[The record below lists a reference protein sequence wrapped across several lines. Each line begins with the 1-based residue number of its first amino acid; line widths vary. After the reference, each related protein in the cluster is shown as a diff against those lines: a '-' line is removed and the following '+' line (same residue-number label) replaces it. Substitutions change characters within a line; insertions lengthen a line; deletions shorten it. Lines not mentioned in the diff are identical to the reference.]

1 MTDVTPGTTP
11 IGEVAKDV
19 KMGNLP
25 KGSVEKILSAAPKD
39 LKEEWVDIPEWGYS
53 IKLKSFTASES
64 ARIKQRGFAIREGE
78 TAVAWAEME
87 IMQFELGVKD
97 SGDGQSFTNEQV
109 RQLHLTSG
117 PGFARVIKWLD
128 ENSGL
133 DKDALKK
140 SQEDLR
146 GSNESTEVSP
156 PAST

>member
-1 MTDVTPGTTP
+1 MTEMNEGMQQKDVGTV
-11 IGEVAKDV
+11 GEIAKDV

-25 KGSVEKILSAAPKD
+25 KGSVEAILSAAPKD

-53 IKLKSFTASES
+53 VQLKSFTASES

-87 IMQFELGVKD
+87 IMQFELGCKNP
-97 SGDGQSFTNEQV
+97 SFTNEQV

-128 ENSGL
+128 DNSGL

-140 SQEDLR
+140 SQEELR
-146 GSNESTEVSP
+146 GPNERTEVSP
-156 PAST
+156 PTS

>member
-1 MTDVTPGTTP
+1 MTETPNTP
-11 IGEVAKDV
+11 SVGEAV
-19 KMGNLP
+19 KNVQQGKLP
-25 KGSVEKILSAAPKD
+25 KGSVEQILSAAPKD
-39 LKEEWVDIPEWGYS
+39 LKTEWVDIPEWGYS
-53 IKLKSFTASES
+53 VQLRSFTASES

-87 IMQFELGVKD
+87 IMQFELGVQD
-97 SGDGQSFTNEQV
+97 PQWTNEQV

-128 ENSGL
+128 ENSGIQ
-133 DKDALKK
+133 KDQLKK
-140 SQEDLR
+140 AQEDLR

>member
-1 MTDVTPGTTP
+1 MTQDVGNPVTPV
-11 IGEVAKDV
+11 GEVAKDV

-25 KGSVEKILSAAPKD
+25 KGSVEQILSAAPKD
-39 LKEEWVDIPEWGYS
+39 LKKEWVDVPEWGYS
-53 IKLKSFTASES
+53 VQLRSFTASES

-87 IMQFELGVKD
+87 IMQFELGVQEPK
-97 SGDGQSFTNEQV
+97 FTNEQV

-117 PGFARVIKWLD
+117 PGFARIIKWLD
-128 ENSGL
+128 DNSGL

-140 SQEDLR
+140 SQEELR
-146 GSNESTEVSP
+146 GSNERPEVSP

>member
-1 MTDVTPGTTP
+1 MTPEQDNPITPVGDV
-11 IGEVAKDV
+11 V
-19 KMGNLP
+19 KGVQQGKLP
-25 KGSVEKILSAAPKD
+25 KGSVEQILSAAPKD
-39 LKEEWVDIPEWGYS
+39 LKTEWVDIPEWGYS
-53 IKLKSFTASES
+53 VQLRSFTASES

-87 IMQFELGVKD
+87 IMQFELGV
-97 SGDGQSFTNEQV
+97 QSPDFTNENV

-140 SQEDLR
+140 SQEELR
-146 GSNESTEVSP
+146 GPDERPEVSP
-156 PAST
+156 PTS